1 MDKLFREFEEE
12 VKIVEFLFFYTFGIV
27 TKTPNKDFDPAIF
40 LEEIKKRVNVSQQA
54 LDAFLKLWEF
64 KKFKKNEFIIQ
75 AGEVPKFSIFVLKG
89 CLRQY
94 IVAESGEES
103 IVYFAEERHF
113 IGDLA
118 ALRNKSISSYN
129 FQAIEECELLTI
141 SADNWAK
148 AFVEFP
154 WWTDAHLTGY
164 QKWAVMLQQQMAER
178 HTLTG
183 EERYLNLLKAKP
195 KLFQRVPQH
204 FIASYLGISPET
216 LSRIRKKI
224 FNT

>member
-1 MDKLFREFEEE
+1 MAKEKINEVDTTLF
-12 VKIVEFLFFYTFGIV
+12 I
-27 TKTPNKDFDPAIF
+27 
-40 LEEIKKRVNVSQQA
+40 EEIKKRVNVSKEQ

-64 KKFKKNEFIIQ
+64 KTFKKNEFILH
-75 AGEVPKFSIFVLKG
+75 AGEIHKFSIFVLKG

-94 IVAESGEES
+94 LVAESGEES

-118 ALRNKSISSYN
+118 ALRSKTISNYN
-129 FQAIEECELLTI
+129 FQAIEACELLTI
-141 SADNWAK
+141 SAENWDK

-154 WWTDAHLTGY
+154 WWTTAHLTGY
-164 QKWAVMLQQQMAER
+164 QKWAMLLQQQLAER

-183 EERYLNLLKAKP
+183 EVRYLNLLKAKP

-204 FIASYLGISPET
+204 YIASYLGISPET

-224 FNT
+224 FNS

>member
-1 MDKLFREFEEE
+1 MADKKAVKESDSTIFREELEKRISIPEGQFEQ
-12 VKIVEFLFFYTFGIV
+12 FL
-27 TKTPNKDFDPAIF
+27 N
-40 LEEIKKRVNVSQQA
+40 
-54 LDAFLKLWEF
+54 LWEY
-64 KKFKKNEFIIQ
+64 KKFKRNEFILK
-75 AGEVPKFSIFVLKG
+75 AGEIPKFTIFVLKG

-94 IVAESGEES
+94 VVNEQGEES

-113 IGDLA
+113 IGDLPSV
-118 ALRNKSISSYN
+118 RNKTVSIYN

-141 SADNWAK
+141 SADNWEE
-148 AFVEFP
+148 AFVKFP
-154 WWTDAHLTGY
+154 WWAEAHLKGY
-164 QKWAVMLQQQMAER
+164 QKWAALLQQQFAER

-204 FIASYLGISPET
+204 AIASYLGLSAET

-224 FNT
+224 SKE